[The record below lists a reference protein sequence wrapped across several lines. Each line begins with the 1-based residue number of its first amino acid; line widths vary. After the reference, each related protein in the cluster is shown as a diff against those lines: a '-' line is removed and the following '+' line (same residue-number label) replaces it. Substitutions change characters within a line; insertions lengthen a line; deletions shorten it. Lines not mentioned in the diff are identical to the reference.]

1 MKELEEEKQN
11 LERSLRKKML
21 EEYDGKIAEL
31 LAQLQSIEYAV
42 SLERREANTRIITM
56 EAQQVE
62 KLSSLHQT
70 IQELRGE
77 RNELSK
83 KEDTL
88 TKEVSTLQ
96 HNLHEAKIM
105 LEKSQVERSHEI
117 SALHDSLREARSRE
131 KMFSVKEVEQTKRIE
146 VLEQLL
152 EGARIKVEELSKK
165 DQEENKELRIAQDSL
180 EQTKKELNRISQ
192 KNSEQLGEITT
203 LKKSLMEARHQGA
216 MLSRTQ
222 AEHTEELAILKQ
234 SLCDARNHGETMT
247 RKYGENVKD
256 VENLRQLLSASRAQ
270 EDAMKKKMDHQEKEI
285 VILQEALLQAK
296 ADSDLLVRA
305 EATHTEEI
313 SALRSALAETQKQAD
328 AAFKHAQH
336 LCTYKNGFAH
346 LLDWQSGYSPH
357 FCQFVF
363 PSESPDI
370 VACRDQPETFCKDN
384 DDSPGRPRELSF
396 RSVDDGKIPS
406 LTETGLKTTPG
417 LEEENS
423 FASQRQNSKSP
434 PSDEENKLSQRQ
446 IKMTSGSNWKDEPHE
461 AILRPKVV
469 NTFQENEEISLSERE
484 ELLTLR
490 ALLKDV
496 HSRNALF
503 HKQVVSMNVPA
514 EQSQD
519 RRRNLSGGSA
529 EVTTYPERQL
539 NSSELG
545 STPRN
550 YRDEIRNSVKQPRST
565 QSTFVG
571 DNSRRFP
578 EQRSKQSTAE
588 AKSSLVVSAEVLKL
602 NEQIARVREQ
612 LTTLC
617 SSDQSISSCQK
628 SSEVRMHRFQSS
640 CSGKAAQTDE
650 PLRSGSHELKAGG
663 NSGAAKNKSDL
674 HHRIYLDQ
682 QDNIAEKAPRGTQ
695 CDIPRRQHEELE
707 LEQPACIATKRSN
720 HKAHPH
726 GVVQS
731 SEVFLP
737 NKHTASKKVR
747 PSARDSL
754 GTTARAKVGRK
765 IRVKVPSVTSSR
777 SDVVCSHC
785 QECLSNEDRQG
796 LTSPSPELSFT
807 DSPKPDNAK
816 AHNHHRCSTWAHG
829 HGQACVLTSL
839 ATDEKEQHNDLSQAR
854 TGSGSDDSDLASI
867 IQHKCTVHPHD
878 TVHQKKLSRNAGD
891 KRDVTREDARRSKTH
906 AVRDEHLP
914 RKQTVI
920 ERKRGSG
927 SGSAS
932 TPRRSMI
939 AGRERVLSQH
949 DSHHSRLSISRSAKI

>member
-1 MKELEEEKQN
+1 
-11 LERSLRKKML
+11 
-21 EEYDGKIAEL
+21 
-31 LAQLQSIEYAV
+31 
-42 SLERREANTRIITM
+42 
-56 EAQQVE
+56 
-62 KLSSLHQT
+62 
-70 IQELRGE
+70 
-77 RNELSK
+77 
-83 KEDTL
+83 
-88 TKEVSTLQ
+88 
-96 HNLHEAKIM
+96 
-105 LEKSQVERSHEI
+105 
-117 SALHDSLREARSRE
+117 
-131 KMFSVKEVEQTKRIE
+131 
-146 VLEQLL
+146 
-152 EGARIKVEELSKK
+152 
-165 DQEENKELRIAQDSL
+165 
-180 EQTKKELNRISQ
+180 
-192 KNSEQLGEITT
+192 
-203 LKKSLMEARHQGA
+203 
-216 MLSRTQ
+216 
-222 AEHTEELAILKQ
+222 
-234 SLCDARNHGETMT
+234 
-247 RKYGENVKD
+247 
-256 VENLRQLLSASRAQ
+256 
-270 EDAMKKKMDHQEKEI
+270 
-285 VILQEALLQAK
+285 
-296 ADSDLLVRA
+296 
-305 EATHTEEI
+305 
-313 SALRSALAETQKQAD
+313 
-328 AAFKHAQH
+328 
-336 LCTYKNGFAH
+336 
-346 LLDWQSGYSPH
+346 
-357 FCQFVF
+357 
-363 PSESPDI
+363 
-370 VACRDQPETFCKDN
+370 
-384 DDSPGRPRELSF
+384 
-396 RSVDDGKIPS
+396 
-406 LTETGLKTTPG
+406 
-417 LEEENS
+417 
-423 FASQRQNSKSP
+423 
-434 PSDEENKLSQRQ
+434 
-446 IKMTSGSNWKDEPHE
+446 
-461 AILRPKVV
+461 
-469 NTFQENEEISLSERE
+469 
-484 ELLTLR
+484 
-490 ALLKDV
+490 
-496 HSRNALF
+496 
-503 HKQVVSMNVPA
+503 MNVPA